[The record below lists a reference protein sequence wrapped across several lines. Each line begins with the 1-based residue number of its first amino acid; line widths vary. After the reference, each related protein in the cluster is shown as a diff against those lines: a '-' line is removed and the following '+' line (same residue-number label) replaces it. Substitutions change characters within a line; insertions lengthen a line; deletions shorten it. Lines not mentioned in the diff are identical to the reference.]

1 MVLLS
6 RIFYVNLLYSKIDI
20 FIGLRCWNVSLLY
33 YHYSVIMAFI
43 YFFIFFHYHLK
54 PSNIK
59 KIQNIRCDL
68 RHSFVYDASIFGKK
82 IKCIM
87 HFKVFDLH
95 DAFIVDA
102 HENFLKQKNI
112 RALPKLQKRKTSK
125 SPNPS
130 RPRSSFRPY
139 PPSDAQGTGDSSC
152 STAPSLPVITSVPPP
167 SHSVAT

>member
-1 MVLLS
+1 
-6 RIFYVNLLYSKIDI
+6 
-20 FIGLRCWNVSLLY
+20 
-33 YHYSVIMAFI
+33 
-43 YFFIFFHYHLK
+43 
-54 PSNIK
+54 
-59 KIQNIRCDL
+59 
-68 RHSFVYDASIFGKK
+68 
-82 IKCIM
+82 M

-102 HENFLKQKNI
+102 HDVFIYVYTMQLKYLIYIQQNFLKQKNI

-130 RPRSSFRPY
+130 RPRSSFGPY

-167 SHSVAT
+167 SHSVATWARGVSVY